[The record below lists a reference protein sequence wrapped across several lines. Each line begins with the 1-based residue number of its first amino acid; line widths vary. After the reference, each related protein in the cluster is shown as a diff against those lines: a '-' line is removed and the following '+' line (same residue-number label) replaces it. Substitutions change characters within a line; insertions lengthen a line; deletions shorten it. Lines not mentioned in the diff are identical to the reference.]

1 MGSGVSDESSFPLPF
16 KRRTNKERL
25 TDRNRLTQLLECV
38 DKVDKWK
45 LMHREEMPS
54 WINKQSNLVFIGD
67 ACHPMLP
74 YLAQGANSSI
84 EDGAVLGLLLSSG
97 SGFSDKRQLPATLEL
112 FQKLRKARGEA
123 IARETFKQRKD
134 FHLRDG
140 PEQEARDEL
149 FLRQLGK
156 EINGAF
162 PSRWTCPVVQPWLYG
177 YDAYAEVES
186 ATHKLGAL

>member
-1 MGSGVSDESSFPLPF
+1 MNHHGGIADL
-16 KRRTNKERL
+16 
-25 TDRNRLTQLLECV
+25 DRLTQLLECV

-45 LMHREEMPS
+45 LMHREEMES
-54 WINKQSNLVFIGD
+54 WVNPQSNLAFMGD

-84 EDGAVLGLLLSSG
+84 EDGAVLGLLLAPKNFKAKSE
-97 SGFSDKRQLPATLEL
+97 LPATLQL

-123 IARETFKQRKD
+123 IARETFKQRRD

-140 PEQEARDEL
+140 EEQEARDKIFEEWMGKSEEL
-149 FLRQLGK
+149 ERSGK
-156 EINGAF
+156 EF

-177 YDAYAEVES
+177 YDAVKEVED
-186 ATHKLGAL
+186 AVRAR

>member
-1 MGSGVSDESSFPLPF
+1 VSTLWGVVKHCADMVS
-16 KRRTNKERL
+16 
-25 TDRNRLTQLLECV
+25 LTQLLGCV

-54 WINKQSNLVFIGD
+54 WVNAQSNLVLIGD

-84 EDGAVLGLLLSSG
+84 EDGAVLGLLLAPTKCTAKS
-97 SGFSDKRQLPATLEL
+97 QLPRTLQL

-134 FHLRDG
+134 FHMPEGEERD
-140 PEQEARDEL
+140 ARDKVFAEWIGKSEEL
-149 FLRQLGK
+149 EKSDG
-156 EINGAF
+156 EF

-177 YDAYAEVES
+177 YDAVKEVE
-186 ATHKLGAL
+186 GVVEQ